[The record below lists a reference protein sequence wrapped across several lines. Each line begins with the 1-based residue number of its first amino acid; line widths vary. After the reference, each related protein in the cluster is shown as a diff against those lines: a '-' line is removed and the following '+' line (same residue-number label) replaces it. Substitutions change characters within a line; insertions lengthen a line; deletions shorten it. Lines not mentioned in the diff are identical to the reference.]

1 MLHTRRYVITDPE
14 EVKRL
19 IRQNP
24 WATFVAQTSEGL
36 VASHYP
42 VILDETE
49 DGIVLISHF
58 GKPEDVTMELG
69 EREMLV
75 IIQGPHGYISSSWY
89 EPGDVVPTWN
99 HMTAHLYGTPEI
111 LSDEENYAMLDL
123 MTNHFEQHHQ
133 NGRSLAE
140 DPEGTR
146 RMAKG
151 TAGLRMR
158 VTRFEARAK
167 LSQNKSDAVRE
178 NISEHL
184 EISNPALAAEMGQ
197 QRAK

>member
-1 MLHTRRYVITDPE
+1 MLHTRRYVITDLE

-178 NISEHL
+178 TISEHL

-197 QRAK
+197 QRA